1 MTRKTNMNL
10 TIDNLSA
17 WVASESAG
25 NAGEF
30 GMAVD
35 VYNVLPMME
44 DVAVDAYYRLGEDAE
59 SSHRQVQVANE
70 ALPNLTANGDH
81 EAILIYRTEDAGGRS
96 VRFEKLSINAV
107 FVTAN
112 EQGELGFRFKV
123 AEGGF
128 VSALHR
134 VETGRELSL
143 EVQILRDGQGNGN
156 GVELE
161 WAALLISHEMSV
173 ELSRAVGQL
182 ARGEFSE

>member
-59 SSHRQVQVANE
+59 SSHHQVQVANE

-81 EAILIYRTEDAGGRS
+81 EAVLIYRTEDAGGRS
-96 VRFEKLSINAV
+96 VRFEKLSINAA

-134 VETGRELSL
+134 VETGQLSL
-143 EVQILRDGQGNGN
+143 EVQILRDVQGNGN